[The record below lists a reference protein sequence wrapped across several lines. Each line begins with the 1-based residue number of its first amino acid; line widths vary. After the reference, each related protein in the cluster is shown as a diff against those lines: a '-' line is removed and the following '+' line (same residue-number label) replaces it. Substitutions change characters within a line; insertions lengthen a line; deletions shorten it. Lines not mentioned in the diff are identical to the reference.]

1 MARIRNELVLL
12 IDQVLGDDPKR
23 ALAAACQLRQEIVWL
38 EQRAVAHARAN
49 GFDWGRIGRNLGLTR
64 QGARKKFGNLTV
76 AAPPHVVARDR
87 SRQQEYEFTRLWN
100 RISEGRYGEGGDDG
114 DEPVFW

>member
-1 MARIRNELVLL
+1 M
-12 IDQVLGDDPKR
+12 
-23 ALAAACQLRQEIVWL
+23 
-38 EQRAVAHARAN
+38 AHARAN

-64 QGARKKFGNLTV
+64 QGARKKFGNLAV
-76 AAPPHVVARDR
+76 ATPPHVAARDR
-87 SRQQEYEFTRLWN
+87 ARQQEHEFTRLWN